1 MKTFK
6 VGNYDGPQNLSIC
19 EGQNNFDKQETAE
32 VSQIHQ
38 LQGCHKT
45 VFWVTT
51 MRQIMTQIVNDILS
65 AFLKLRMSIEI
76 YFLFSHLN
84 HFPDRFR
91 FGTS

>member
-1 MKTFK
+1 LHISLASFQESVMKTFK

-51 MRQIMTQIVNDILS
+51 TRQIDTDC
-65 AFLKLRMSIEI
+65 E
-76 YFLFSHLN
+76 
-84 HFPDRFR
+84 
-91 FGTS
+91 